1 MPDVVRAN
9 TNGTTMMIAEPCAD
23 FIKASRSIYE
33 SV

>member
-9 TNGTTMMIAEPCAD
+9 TNGTTMMIAERCAD
-23 FIKASRSIYE
+23 FVKASRSMYQ